1 MVMRAAEHRVAHSEA
16 RYPRGWR
23 RFPPSVPEGHGR
35 GSILLMLPSTLM
47 SATPQFGAAAYSL
60 AAVLAWGTSDFLGG
74 YATRRA
80 NPFLFTSIVNG
91 GGLLLM
97 ITLAGVN
104 HAPVPSARTMTWGLA
119 GGISGGG
126 SLALFYRALAAGRSG
141 ITAPGAAVMGAAI

>member
-1 MVMRAAEHRVAHSEA
+1 
-16 RYPRGWR
+16 
-23 RFPPSVPEGHGR
+23 
-35 GSILLMLPSTLM
+35 M

-97 ITLAGVN
+97 ITLAGVS
-104 HAPVPSARTMTWGLA
+104 HAPFPSSRVVTWVLA
-119 GGISGGG
+119 GEISEGG
-126 SLALFYRALAAGRSG
+126 SLAAFHLGASTGRSG
-141 ITAPGAAVMGAAI
+141 IKRP